1 MMLGN
6 VLRVQGTFL
15 NMESMAML
23 NENKKPI
30 KQGKIIKTKG
40 DGAHCW

>member
-6 VLRVQGTFL
+6 VFRVQGTCL

-23 NENKKPI
+23 NEKKKTNKMW
-30 KQGKIIKTKG
+30 KIIKTNG
-40 DGAHCW
+40 DGVHC